1 MAFGGVALEPAG
13 LALGLASG
21 SELGDEAGLLQLG
34 EGACNLAV
42 GDLHRVVGVGEVI
55 ARRGQRA
62 HAEFDQGNDAE
73 FLGNQIAG
81 EAAGVLFTRVGLATF
96 WRRRVANAPHGER
109 HPVIVAQGCDLLRAV
124 DTGADCRLSSRENF
138 RWYLTAVLSKLSHD
152 LPVQP
157 PVHGRGLVHIAGIM
171 QFLGKLLA
179 SGESAV
185 EVQEFHQVHN

>member
-109 HPVIVAQGCDLLRAV
+109 HPVIVAQGCDLYVPSMRAQ
-124 DTGADCRLSSRENF
+124 TAGSHLARISAGTLPPFSASFRMTCLCSHLFMGAVSF
-138 RWYLTAVLSKLSHD
+138 I
-152 LPVQP
+152 LPV
-157 PVHGRGLVHIAGIM
+157 
-171 QFLGKLLA
+171 
-179 SGESAV
+179 
-185 EVQEFHQVHN
+185 